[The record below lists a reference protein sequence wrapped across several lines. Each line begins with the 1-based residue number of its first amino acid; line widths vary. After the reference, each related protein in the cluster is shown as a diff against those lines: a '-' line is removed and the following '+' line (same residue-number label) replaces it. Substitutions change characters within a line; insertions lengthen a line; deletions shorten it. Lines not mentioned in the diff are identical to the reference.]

1 MWGSLLEAFSV
12 IFSFYGFFLMV
23 FGVAGGITIGAMP
36 GLSAT
41 MGVALLIPI
50 TFAMEPSYGLILLGS
65 IYIGAIYGGSISA
78 ILIRV
83 PGTPASVATTL
94 DGYPMTIN
102 GEADKALKIS
112 ITSSVTGG
120 VISALALLF
129 ISPPLAKIAL
139 KFGPSEYFWVALFGL
154 SIIVTL
160 SADNPIKGFI
170 SAGIGLFVGTI
181 GMDPL
186 VGTARFT
193 FGNMNLLSGVQVI
206 ILLIGLYSIPQFLET
221 LESGNLNKGLSIMKR
236 DKIIS
241 PKEIFTEIK
250 SIWPTYIRSGI
261 LGTLIGIIPGAGANI
276 ASYVG
281 YNEGKRW
288 SKHSEKYGT
297 GFSEGIAASEAA
309 NNGVTGGSLIP
320 LLTLGVPGNGVTAVL
335 IGGLLIQGLNP
346 GPRLFAQNANI
357 VYAFMGAILVGN
369 FIMLFLGYYGADLF
383 VNAVKI
389 PTSILGPIIIV
400 LSIVGSY
407 AIQNSLFDS
416 GLMLGFGL
424 LGYLMRKLNI
434 DSAPA
439 VLALILG
446 PMAESNVRRALLMGG
461 GNPMVLF
468 KGFINWVLIVMIAV
482 SFFFAFYTFIR
493 ERKNIGE
500 EDLDDLKEAN

>member
-94 DGYPMTIN
+94 DGYPMTTN

-120 VISALALLF
+120 IISALALLF

-139 KFGPSEYFWVALFGL
+139 EFGPAQYFWVALFGL

-170 SAGIGLFVGTI
+170 SAAIGLFVGVV

-186 VGTARFT
+186 VGTSRFT
-193 FGNMNLLSGVQVI
+193 FGNVNLQSGVQVI
-206 ILLIGLYSIPQFLET
+206 VLLIGLYSIPQVLET
-221 LESGNLNKGLSIMKR
+221 LESGKLNKGISVMKR
-236 DKIIS
+236 DKLIS
-241 PKEIFTEIK
+241 PKEIFAEIK
-250 SIWPTYIRSGI
+250 EIWPTYLRSGI

-288 SKHSEKYGT
+288 SKHPEKYGT
-297 GFSEGIAASEAA
+297 GYSEGIAASEAA

-346 GPRLFAQNANI
+346 GPRLFAQNADI
-357 VYAFMGAILVGN
+357 VYSFMGAILIGN
-369 FIMLFLGYYGADLF
+369 FIMLVLGYYGA
-383 VNAVKI
+383 N
-389 PTSILGPIIIV
+389 
-400 LSIVGSY
+400 
-407 AIQNSLFDS
+407 LFDS

-446 PMAESNVRRALLMGG
+446 PMAESNVRRALLMGA
-461 GNPMVLF
+461 GNPAVLF
-468 KGFINWVLIVMIAV
+468 KGLINWVLIIMIV
-482 SFFFAFYTFIR
+482 GSMGFAFYTFYR
-493 ERKNIGE
+493 ERKVAFT
-500 EDLDDLKEAN
+500 DK